1 MRLSRESV
9 RTILQKDLKFRPY
22 KMCVFQELRAT
33 DYEQREDSAIRM
45 QVLLEENENAVIIM
59 SHEAHFHLS
68 GEVNKQNLRYLAS
81 ENPLNIQEK
90 PLHSER
96 VTVWCAIGIFAIIG
110 PYFFE
115 DENGATVTVNAERY
129 IHMLNTF
136 LRSQLKRQGL
146 NMQNVYFQR
155 DGATP
160 HTARLSM
167 DVVRRTFPGRV
178 ISRFGDIPWP
188 PRSPDLTT
196 CDFFL
201 WGYLKSHVY
210 THKPRTLSD
219 LKEAIREEVATIDR
233 EMLERVYTDFQRRL
247 ENCVQESGHH
257 LPDIIFHS

>member
-1 MRLSRESV
+1 V
-9 RTILQKDLKFRPY
+9 D
-22 KMCVFQELRAT
+22 
-33 DYEQREDSAIRM
+33 
-45 QVLLEENENAVIIM
+45 
-59 SHEAHFHLS
+59 
-68 GEVNKQNLRYLAS
+68 G
-81 ENPLNIQEK
+81 
-90 PLHSER
+90 
-96 VTVWCAIGIFAIIG
+96 IIG

-115 DENGATVTVNAERY
+115 DKNGATVTVNTERY

-136 LRSQLKRQGL
+136 LHPQMKRQRVH
-146 NMQNVYFQR
+146 NMQNVYFQQ

-167 DVVRRTFPGRV
+167 DVVHRMFPGKV
-178 ISRFGDIPWP
+178 ISCFGDIPWP

-219 LKEAIREEVATIDR
+219 LKEAIREDVTTIDR
-233 EMLERVYTDFQRRL
+233 EMLECVYADFQRRL
-247 ENCVQESGHH
+247 ENCIQESGNH